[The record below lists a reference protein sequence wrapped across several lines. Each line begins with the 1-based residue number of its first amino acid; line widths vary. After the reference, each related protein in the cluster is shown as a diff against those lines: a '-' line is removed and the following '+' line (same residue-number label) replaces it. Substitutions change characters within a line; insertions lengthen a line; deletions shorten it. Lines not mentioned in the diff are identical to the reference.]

1 MSSSAPAPVLFVDPY
16 LFQYKADKNTVTPT
30 ITNFVVTAP
39 ARRLDNLTAHFTI
52 TSRPPLLPNT
62 VYL

>member
-1 MSSSAPAPVLFVDPY
+1 MSSSTPAQGLFVDPY

-30 ITNFVVTAP
+30 ITNFVVIAP
-39 ARRLDNLTAHFTI
+39 ARRVDNLTAHLI
-52 TSRPPLLPNT
+52 LTSRPPVLLNT